1 MSERNGKKQ
10 TRTLGQQK
18 KGELKWQGTS
28 EGKQKEK
35 QNKTNAYLAGSGTA
49 IRVHINGWPQN
60 REIGGALRSD
70 TLFISFFLS
79 FFLQKVVA
87 TLEEAVVLV
96 GKKNPN

>member
-35 QNKTNAYLAGSGTA
+35 KKQNKSPPSWVTDCN
-49 IRVHINGWPQN
+49 
-60 REIGGALRSD
+60 
-70 TLFISFFLS
+70 
-79 FFLQKVVA
+79 
-87 TLEEAVVLV
+87 
-96 GKKNPN
+96 